1 MKAYFLRRILL
12 VPPTLI
18 GITLIV
24 FALTR
29 ILPGGPVEAAIA
41 EATLAADTGGTQ
53 LSRGTT
59 GTGGISSEQVERL
72 RAYYGFD
79 RPWPIAYLEWVG
91 DVFQGDLGRSFRF
104 NIPVTEMIV
113 DKLPVSLFYGVATF
127 LLTYGVCIPLGIAKA
142 LYHRSWFDGLSSL
155 AVFAGYAI
163 PGYVLASLLL
173 VTLAFQTGWFPTG
186 GFTGSGFAEMSPWG
200 QFIDL
205 LHHAALP
212 LICYMIGSFAVLTL
226 LMKNSLLDNLAA
238 DFMKTATAKGLA
250 RRRALFRHAF
260 RNSLIP
266 IATNFGQN
274 ISIFLTGSFLIE
286 MIFNIDGFGLLS
298 YNAVIQR
305 DYPLVMA
312 ILLISALLL
321 LVGNI
326 LSDMLVAAI
335 DPRIRFD

>member
-1 MKAYFLRRILL
+1 MKAYFIRRILL
-12 VPPTLI
+12 IPPTLI

-41 EATLAADTGGTQ
+41 EATLAGDSGGGQ

-79 RPWPIAYLEWVG
+79 RPWPIAYAEWVG
-91 DVFQGDLGRSFRF
+91 DVLRGDLGRSFRF
-104 NIPVTEMIV
+104 NIPVSEMIL
-113 DKLPVSLFYGVATF
+113 DKMPVSVFYGIATF
-127 LLTYGVCIPLGIAKA
+127 ILTYGICIPLGIAKA
-142 LYHRSWFDGLSSL
+142 LHHRSWFDGISSL
-155 AVFAGYAI
+155 AVFAGYAV

-186 GFTGSGFAEMSPWG
+186 GFTSPGFAEMG
-200 QFIDL
+200 FFERIADL

-212 LICYMIGSFAVLTL
+212 LVCYMIGSFAVLTL

-238 DFMKTATAKGLA
+238 DFMKTATAKGLGSH
-250 RRRALFRHAF
+250 RALFRHAL

-312 ILLISALLL
+312 ILLISSLLL
-321 LVGNI
+321 LIGNI

-335 DPRIRFD
+335 DPRIRFE